1 MRKAGMQAGD
11 VLLFTKPWGTGTLF
25 AAHALG
31 LARGRWIEAALSH
44 MEQSNLGAAQ
54 TLLAHGAHACTDVTG
69 FGLLG
74 HLVEMTRPSGVD
86 AEINLDAL
94 PVLDGALKCLGL
106 GQVSSLHNANARM
119 RSALA
124 NPDAVE
130 PRQAERLS
138 LLFDPQTAG
147 GLLASLPA
155 SQAAACLQAL
165 QAQGYVG
172 SAIIGR
178 VVPLRDENGPIRL
191 VDGPPQNMEQ

>member
-1 MRKAGMQAGD
+1 
-11 VLLFTKPWGTGTLF
+11 
-25 AAHALG
+25 
-31 LARGRWIEAALSH
+31 

-54 TLLAHGAHACTDVTG
+54 TLQAHGARACTDVTG

-86 AEINLDAL
+86 AEIHLDDL
-94 PVLDGALKCLGL
+94 PVLDGALECLGW

-124 NPDAVE
+124 QPDAVG
-130 PRQAERLS
+130 PRQAERFS

-155 SQAAACLQAL
+155 SQAEACLQAL
-165 QAQGYVG
+165 QAQGYSD

-178 VVPLRDENGPIRL
+178 VLPLGVENGPIRL
-191 VDGPPQNMEQ
+191 VDGHPQNMEQ